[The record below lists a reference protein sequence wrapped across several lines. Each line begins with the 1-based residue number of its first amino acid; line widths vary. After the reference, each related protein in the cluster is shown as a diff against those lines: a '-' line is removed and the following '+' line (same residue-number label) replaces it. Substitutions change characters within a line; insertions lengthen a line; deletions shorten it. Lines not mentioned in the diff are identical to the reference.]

1 MASDIKFDVRG
12 LSGSHGLETFQ
23 GRDKAMK
30 QAAKAITPLL
40 LALFL
45 TTALAIFANGQI
57 SASQNPSVSVAP
69 IQKKESYVIRDGL
82 RIYLWEK
89 YLEGHDEAFSR
100 TGKVVLL
107 VHGGVRSGRPLFDLQ
122 IRDYSLMD
130 FLAKNGYDVWA
141 IDIHGYGHSDKTEK
155 DWSDSHSAAADIAAA
170 VAYIMKLRGVTKIN
184 LLGCS
189 AGTQRAGV
197 FAMENPDKVAKLI
210 LYAGF
215 WKGTAESAEFNRK
228 RIENGGKPLPQY
240 RVNTEES
247 LRSDFVTGDL
257 AQHPQFEEDVV
268 QESVKQALQT
278 DPQSPNVFVEWAKLP
293 ILDPAQITVPTMIIH
308 GERDF
313 AAKEE
318 DLLPFYSQL
327 KTHDKRYVLLPEGG
341 HLLMQEKDYRRF
353 QHEVLSFFDR
363 P

>member
-1 MASDIKFDVRG
+1 
-12 LSGSHGLETFQ
+12 
-23 GRDKAMK
+23 MK
-30 QAAKAITPLL
+30 QAVKASTRLL
-40 LALFL
+40 LALL
-45 TTALAIFANGQI
+45 TVSLAIFANGQTRVLQKPAA
-57 SASQNPSVSVAP
+57 SASA
-69 IQKKESYVIRDGL
+69 IQGKEHYGIRDGL

-89 YLEGHDEAFSR
+89 YREGQEGVFSR
-100 TGKVVLL
+100 TGKVALL

-130 FLAKNGYDVWA
+130 FLAENGYDVWA
-141 IDIHGYGHSDKTEK
+141 IDIHGYGHSDKTDK

-170 VAYIMKLRGVTKIN
+170 VAYITKLRGVSKIN

-197 FAMENPDKVAKLI
+197 FAMEHPDKVAKLI

-215 WKGTAESAEFNRK
+215 WKGTADFAAFNRK
-228 RIENGGKPLPQY
+228 RIENGGQPLPQY
-240 RVNTEES
+240 RVSTKES
-247 LRSDFVTGDL
+247 LSSDFVTGDL
-257 AQHPQFEEDVV
+257 AKHPQFEEDVV

-278 DPQSPNVFVEWAKLP
+278 DPKSPNVFVEWTKLP
-293 ILDPAQITVPTMIIH
+293 ILDPVRITVPTMIIH

-313 AAKEE
+313 AAKDE

-327 KTHDKRYVLLPEGG
+327 KTHDKRYVLLPDGG
-341 HLLMQEKDYRRF
+341 HMLLQEKDHQRF

>member
-1 MASDIKFDVRG
+1 
-12 LSGSHGLETFQ
+12 
-23 GRDKAMK
+23 MK
-30 QAAKAITPLL
+30 LAVKTRTPLL

-45 TTALAIFANGQI
+45 TTTWAIFVEGQTEALQNSAA
-57 SASQNPSVSVAP
+57 SASA
-69 IQKKESYVIRDGL
+69 IRGKAHYVFRDGL

-89 YLEGHDEAFSR
+89 YREDQEGAFSR
-100 TGKVVLL
+100 TGKVALL

-130 FLAKNGYDVWA
+130 LLSEKGYDVWA
-141 IDIHGYGHSDKTEK
+141 IDIHGYGHSDKTDK

-170 VAYIMKLRGVTKIN
+170 VAYITRLRGVTKIN
-184 LLGCS
+184 VLGCS

-197 FAMENPDKVAKLI
+197 FAMENPEKVAKLI

-215 WKGTAESAEFNRK
+215 WKGTEEFRAFNKK
-228 RIENGGKPLPQY
+228 RIENGGQPLPQY
-240 RVNTEES
+240 RVATEES

-257 AQHPQFEEDVV
+257 TQHPQFEEDVV
-268 QESVKQALQT
+268 QESVKEALQT
-278 DPQSPNVFVEWAKLP
+278 DPRSPNVFVEYKNLP
-293 ILDPAQITVPTMIIH
+293 ILDPARITVPTMIIH

-313 AAKEE
+313 AAKVE

-327 KTHDKRYVLLPEGG
+327 ATHDKRYILLPDGG
-341 HLLMQEKDYRRF
+341 HMLIQEKGHRRF
-353 QHEVLSFFDR
+353 QYEVLRFFDR